1 MTIKEMRSRMGYTQQ
16 AFGDLLNIPKR
27 TIENW
32 EYGKNKCPEYVRK
45 LIQYYLFK
53 EEYIM
58 NTKITFVSTSEYNDS
73 IPNNNFPE
81 ETEYIITDGVYDFED
96 YLRDNGVNFEEDEN
110 TEGFYWV
117 LDDDD
122 KRTGAAFMILKIE
135 DTDEDL
141 I

>member
-1 MTIKEMRSRMGYTQQ
+1 
-16 AFGDLLNIPKR
+16 
-27 TIENW
+27 
-32 EYGKNKCPEYVRK
+32 
-45 LIQYYLFK
+45 
-53 EEYIM
+53 M